1 MSAKGRGTKVE
12 AYEYYATPAKPVHQ
26 LLRDVR
32 LPGGRWL
39 EPGAGSG
46 SIIRAV
52 NQVRQD
58 VAWTAVELQQRM
70 ERRLIKSGANTV
82 MIGNFLRMPISGGFD
97 LALGNPPFSLAAHF
111 LDNAMHLANQAIL
124 LLRLNWLGSSTRRR
138 WVFERYGEPDLFVL
152 AERPSFVGQGTDA
165 TDYAWM
171 RWKRG
176 GQEGRTKIIWGKP

>member
-1 MSAKGRGTKVE
+1 MSAKGRGTTVE
-12 AYEYYATPAKPVHQ
+12 PNEYYATPAKAVHQ
-26 LLRDVR
+26 LLGHVD

-58 VAWTAVELQQRM
+58 VDWTAVELNPRMKQRLVKTKA
-70 ERRLIKSGANTV
+70 RTIIA
-82 MIGNFLRMPISGGFD
+82 NFLHTFVTGKFD
-97 LALGNPPFSLAAHF
+97 LALGNPPFSLAAYF
-111 LDNAMHLANQAIL
+111 LEHSMQLAPQVVL
-124 LLRLNWLGSSTRRR
+124 LLRLNWLGSSSKRR
-138 WVFERYGEPDLFVL
+138 WIFDRYGVPDLFVL
-152 AERPSFVGQGTDA
+152 EDRPSFVGQGTDA

-176 GQEGRTKIIWGKP
+176 GQKGTTQIIRGRQ